1 MGSLTVR
8 SLRTAPR
15 LGRGLIQCREE
26 DTKHNLNT
34 QTIGCQHKLRVQ
46 LEHWR
51 KRSSLTSTHI
61 THGTAE
67 GEAAG
72 RWLLAIKRWEEKV
85 PTNVSPGERVKSG
98 VDPFV
103 AQD

>member
-1 MGSLTVR
+1 MRMFGTVAH
-8 SLRTAPR
+8 L
-15 LGRGLIQCREE
+15 
-26 DTKHNLNT
+26 
-34 QTIGCQHKLRVQ
+34 
-46 LEHWR
+46 
-51 KRSSLTSTHI
+51 
-61 THGTAE
+61 THGAAE

-72 RWLLAIKRWEEKV
+72 WWLLAIKRWEEKV